1 MSSQSDDLIEESFSD
16 NGEYLASDDE
26 NDEIDYTDYESYQ
39 YRNCNPYEGL
49 ETLVT
54 KSNKTISDTEFYF
67 LFNNVSNQIYTGF
80 YDPILYNILL
90 QSDYETIMAQSRV
103 NNHVNKI
110 CQSEKFWNQKMSDL
124 SQEEVCCLIVDVC
137 RDLIPVL
144 SFKNI
149 LLQELFINNSFQ
161 VILKLSDHFYDYF
174 ILPKFDRNLFR
185 SIMEDITK
193 EIVVSQ
199 NVDLF
204 KKLVCRG
211 FIGSLIMLQ
220 LNLDH
225 NLRPMMNNIDKIYR
239 EAYAKY
245 LNHRMNQSD
254 KIKQLRET
262 ELQRRLAFSN
272 NTVLY

>member
-103 NNHVNKI
+103 NNRVNKI

-161 VILKLSDHFYDYF
+161 VILKLSDHFYEYV
-174 ILPKFDRNLFR
+174 ISTKIDRNLFK
-185 SIMEDITK
+185 SIMK
-193 EIVVSQ
+193 NIVKDVIVSQ
-199 NVDLF
+199 NVNLI
-204 KKLVCRG
+204 KKLSRRG
-211 FIGSLIMLQ
+211 FIDPLYIVG
-220 LNLDH
+220 LNSDPS
-225 NLRPMMNNIDKIYR
+225 LRPKVLNIETIYHD
-239 EAYAKY
+239 AYSEY
-245 LNHRMNQSD
+245 LNHLLTLKESD
-254 KIKQLRET
+254 RTKDP
-262 ELQRRLAFSN
+262 ELAEIGSRLAFSI
-272 NTVLY
+272 YKI